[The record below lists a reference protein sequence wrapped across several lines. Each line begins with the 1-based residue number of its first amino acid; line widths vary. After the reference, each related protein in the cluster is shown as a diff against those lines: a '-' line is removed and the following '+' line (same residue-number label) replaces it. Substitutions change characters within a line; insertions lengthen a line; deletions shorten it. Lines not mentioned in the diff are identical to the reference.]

1 MMKNDS
7 MADVTIKRFFKGDRY
22 LWGLIAF
29 FMLLSLLSVYSSS
42 VSVAYSSHHG
52 NTFYFL
58 RTQFIMLMLGLLIIV
73 VTHWIPYIKY
83 MQFATIGL
91 VVAVLLLVVTLFA
104 GVSINQATRW
114 LEIPVIGLRLQTS
127 DLAKVALVIY
137 LARGLT
143 VYQHE
148 LNNFSVVTMKLV
160 VPVGIVCVLIM
171 SENLSTAVMIFM
183 ISMIILFIGRIPV
196 RFILAY
202 VGLGLAGVILFASL
216 LLVVKKDDNR
226 VQVWKNRIEAYF
238 SAESSPDADY
248 QVNQAKIAISTGK
261 IFGKLPGKSTQRNL
275 LPQSN
280 SDFIFAIIVEEYG
293 LFGAIIVIMAYLA
306 LMYRGV
312 QIARKCDYAFPALMV
327 LGLTVMIVFQA
338 FLNMLVAVGLFP
350 VTGQTLPMISWGRTS
365 VIVISFALGAILSVS
380 RVMNARERHEK
391 LSEEEQTD
399 RIPV

>member
-1 MMKNDS
+1 MS
-7 MADVTIKRFFKGDRY
+7 DVTIRRFFRGDRY

-42 VSVAYSSHHG
+42 VGVAYSSHHG

-91 VVAVLLLVVTLFA
+91 VVAIALLVVTLFA
-104 GVSINQATRW
+104 GVSINSATRW

-160 VPVGIVCVLIM
+160 VPIGIVCVLIM
-171 SENLSTAVMIFM
+171 SENLSTAVMIFG
-183 ISMIILFIGRIPV
+183 ISMIILYIGRVP
-196 RFILAY
+196 FKFLLTYA
-202 VGLGLAGVILFASL
+202 GLGLAAVILFASL
-216 LLVVKKDDNR
+216 LLIFKKDDNR

-238 SAESSPDADY
+238 SGESNPDADY
-248 QVNQAKIAISTGK
+248 QANQAKIAISTGK

-293 LFGAIIVIMAYLA
+293 LFGAVIVIMAYLA
-306 LMYRGV
+306 LMFRGV

-365 VIVISFALGAILSVS
+365 VMVISFSLGAILSVS
-380 RVMNARERHEK
+380 RVMNMRERKEK
-391 LSEEEQTD
+391 LSEIEQTD
-399 RIPV
+399 RIPA

>member
-1 MMKNDS
+1 
-7 MADVTIKRFFKGDRY
+7 MADVTIKRFFRGDRY

-42 VSVAYSSHHG
+42 VGVAYSSHHG

-91 VVAVLLLVVTLFA
+91 VVAVLLLLVTLFA
-104 GVSINQATRW
+104 GVSINSATRW

-160 VPVGIVCVLIM
+160 VPIGIVCVLIM

-183 ISMIILFIGRIPV
+183 ISMIILFIGRVPIK
-196 RFILAY
+196 FLLTYA
-202 VGLGLAGVILFASL
+202 GLGLAGVILFASL
-216 LLVVKKDDNR
+216 LLIFKKDDNR

-238 SAESSPDADY
+238 SGESSPDADY
-248 QVNQAKIAISTGK
+248 QANQAKIAISTGK

-293 LFGAIIVIMAYLA
+293 LFGAVIVIMAYLA

-365 VIVISFALGAILSVS
+365 VMVISFALGAILSVS
-380 RVMNARERHEK
+380 RVMNARERQER
-391 LSEEEQTD
+391 LSEVEQTD
-399 RIPV
+399 KVPV

>member
-1 MMKNDS
+1 
-7 MADVTIKRFFKGDRY
+7 MADVTIKRFFRGDRY

-91 VVAVLLLVVTLFA
+91 VVAVLLLLVTLFA
-104 GVSINQATRW
+104 GVSINSATRW

-160 VPVGIVCVLIM
+160 VPIGIVCVLIM

-183 ISMIILFIGRIPV
+183 ISMIILFIGRVPIK
-196 RFILAY
+196 FLLTYA
-202 VGLGLAGVILFASL
+202 GLGLAGVILFASL
-216 LLVVKKDDNR
+216 LLIFKKDDDR

-238 SAESSPDADY
+238 SGESSPDADY
-248 QVNQAKIAISTGK
+248 QANQAKIAISTGK

-293 LFGAIIVIMAYLA
+293 LFGAVIVIMAYLA

-365 VIVISFALGAILSVS
+365 VMVISFALGAILSVS
-380 RVMNARERHEK
+380 RVMNARERQER
-391 LSEEEQTD
+391 LSEVEQTD
-399 RIPV
+399 KVPV

>member
-1 MMKNDS
+1 
-7 MADVTIKRFFKGDRY
+7 MAEVTIKRFFRGDRY

-29 FMLLSLLSVYSSS
+29 FMLISLLSVYSSS
-42 VSVAYSSHHG
+42 VGVAYSSHHG

-58 RTQFIMLMLGLLIIV
+58 RTQFLMLMLGLLIIV

-91 VVAVLLLVVTLFA
+91 GVSVILLVITLFA

-143 VYQHE
+143 IYQKE
-148 LNNFSVVTMKLV
+148 LKNFSVVTMKLV
-160 VPVGIVCVLIM
+160 APVAVVCALIM

-183 ISMIILFIGRIPV
+183 ISMIVLFIGRVPV
-196 RFILAY
+196 RFLLAY
-202 VGLGLAGVILFASL
+202 AGLGLAAVILFASL
-216 LLVVKKDDNR
+216 LLVFKKDDNR
-226 VQVWKNRIEAYF
+226 VQVWKNRIETYF
-238 SAESSPDADY
+238 SGGGSPDADY
-248 QVNQAKIAISTGK
+248 QSNQAKIAISTGK
-261 IFGKLPGKSTQRNL
+261 LFGKLPGKSTQRNM

-293 LFGAIIVIMAYLA
+293 SFGAVILIMSYLA

-312 QIARKCDYAFPALMV
+312 QIARKCDFAFPALMV

-365 VIVISFALGAILSVS
+365 VIVISFSLGAILSVS
-380 RVMNARERHEK
+380 RVMNARERGER
-391 LSEEEQTD
+391 LSDIEQTD
-399 RIPV
+399 TGTA

>member
-1 MMKNDS
+1 
-7 MADVTIKRFFKGDRY
+7 MADVSIKRFFKGDRY

-42 VSVAYSSHHG
+42 VGVAYKSFGG

-91 VVAVLLLVVTLFA
+91 VVAILLLIITLFA
-104 GVSINQATRW
+104 GVSINEATRW
-114 LEIPVIGLRLQTS
+114 IEIPVIGLRLQTS

-143 VYQHE
+143 VYQQE
-148 LNNFSVVTMKLV
+148 LNNFSVVTMKLL
-160 VPVGIVCVLIM
+160 VPVAIVCVLIM
-171 SENLSTAVMIFM
+171 SENLSTALMIFG
-183 ISMIILFIGRIPV
+183 ISMIILYIGRVPI
-196 RFILAY
+196 RFLLTYA
-202 VGLGLAGVILFASL
+202 GLGLAGVILFASL
-216 LLVVKKDDNR
+216 LLVFKKDDNR
-226 VQVWKNRIEAYF
+226 VQVWKNRIEAHF
-238 SAESSPDADY
+238 GGKSNPDADY
-248 QVNQAKIAISTGK
+248 QANQAMIAISTGK
-261 IFGKLPGKSTQRNL
+261 LFGKLPGKSTQRNL

-293 LFGAIIVIMAYLA
+293 LFGAVILIMAYLA

-338 FLNMLVAVGLFP
+338 FLNMLVAVGIFP

-365 VIVISFALGAILSVS
+365 VMVISFALGAILSVS
-380 RVMNARERHEK
+380 RVMNARERQEK
-391 LSEEEQTD
+391 LSEVEQTD
-399 RIPV
+399 KIPA

>member
-1 MMKNDS
+1 
-7 MADVTIKRFFKGDRY
+7 MAGVTIKRFFKGDRY
-22 LWGLIAF
+22 LWGLIAI
-29 FMLLSLLSVYSSS
+29 FMVISLLSVYSSS
-42 VSVAYSSHHG
+42 VGVAYSSHHG

-91 VVAVLLLVVTLFA
+91 GVSIILLIITLFA
-104 GVSINQATRW
+104 GVSINEATRW
-114 LEIPVIGLRLQTS
+114 LEIPGIGLRLQTS
-127 DLAKVALVIY
+127 DIAKVALIIY

-143 VYQHE
+143 IYQHE
-148 LNNFSVVTMKLV
+148 LKNFRVVTMRLV
-160 VPVGIVCVLIM
+160 APVATVCLLIM

-183 ISMIILFIGRIPV
+183 ISMIILFIGRVPV
-196 RFILAY
+196 RFLLAY
-202 VGLGLAGVILFASL
+202 AGLGLAAVVLFASL
-216 LLVVKKDDNR
+216 LLMFKKDNNR
-226 VQVWKNRIEAYF
+226 VEVWKDRIEAYF
-238 SAESSPDADY
+238 SGESTPDADY
-248 QVNQAKIAISTGK
+248 QANQAKIAISTGK
-261 IFGKLPGKSTQRNL
+261 IFGKLPGKSTQRNM

-293 LFGAIIVIMAYLA
+293 LYGAIIVIMSYLA
-306 LMYRGV
+306 LMFRGI

-365 VIVISFALGAILSVS
+365 VMVISFSLGAILSVS
-380 RVMNARERHEK
+380 RVMNARERREM
-391 LSEEEQTD
+391 LSDIEQTD
-399 RIPV
+399 TNAA

>member
-1 MMKNDS
+1 
-7 MADVTIKRFFKGDRY
+7 MADVTVRRFFRGDRY

-42 VSVAYSSHHG
+42 VGVAYSSHHG

-91 VVAVLLLVVTLFA
+91 VVAIALLVVTLFA
-104 GVSINQATRW
+104 GVSINSATRW
-114 LEIPVIGLRLQTS
+114 LEIPIIGMRLQTS

-148 LNNFSVVTMKLV
+148 LNNFTVVTMKLV
-160 VPVGIVCVLIM
+160 VPIGIVCVLIM
-171 SENLSTAVMIFM
+171 SENLSTAVMIFG
-183 ISMIILFIGRIPV
+183 ISMIILYIGRVPLK
-196 RFILAY
+196 FLLTYA
-202 VGLGLAGVILFASL
+202 GLGLAAVILFASL
-216 LLVVKKDDNR
+216 LLVFKKDDNR

-238 SAESSPDADY
+238 SGESNPDADY
-248 QVNQAKIAISTGK
+248 QANQAKIAISTGK

-293 LFGAIIVIMAYLA
+293 LFGAVIVIMAYLA
-306 LMYRGV
+306 LMFRGV

-365 VIVISFALGAILSVS
+365 VMVISFSLGAILSVS
-380 RVMNARERHEK
+380 RVMNMRERKEK
-391 LSEEEQTD
+391 LSDIEQTD
-399 RIPV
+399 RIPA

>member
-1 MMKNDS
+1 
-7 MADVTIKRFFKGDRY
+7 MADVTIKRFFRGDRY

-42 VSVAYSSHHG
+42 VGVAYSSHHG

-83 MQFATIGL
+83 MQYATIGL

-104 GVSINQATRW
+104 GVSINDATRW

-160 VPVGIVCVLIM
+160 APVGIVCVLIM

-183 ISMIILFIGRIPV
+183 ISMIILYIGRVPIK
-196 RFILAY
+196 FLLTYA
-202 VGLGLAGVILFASL
+202 GLGLAAVILFASL
-216 LLVVKKDDNR
+216 LLVFKKDDNR

-238 SAESSPDADY
+238 SGESSPDADY
-248 QVNQAKIAISTGK
+248 QANQAKIAISTGK

-293 LFGAIIVIMAYLA
+293 LFGAVIVIMAYLA

-365 VIVISFALGAILSVS
+365 VMVISFALGAILSVS
-380 RVMNARERHEK
+380 RVMNARERQEK
-391 LSEEEQTD
+391 LSEVEQTD
-399 RIPV
+399 KVPV

>member
-1 MMKNDS
+1 MS
-7 MADVTIKRFFKGDRY
+7 QVTIKRFFRGDRY

-29 FMLLSLLSVYSSS
+29 FMLISLLSVYSSS
-42 VSVAYSSHHG
+42 VGVAYSSHHG
-52 NTFYFL
+52 DTFYFL

-91 VVAVLLLVVTLFA
+91 GVAIILLIITLFA

-114 LEIPVIGLRLQTS
+114 LEIPGIGLRLQTS

-143 VYQHE
+143 VYQNE
-148 LNNFSVVTMKLV
+148 LRNFSVVTMKLMAPVAV
-160 VPVGIVCVLIM
+160 VCALIM
-171 SENLSTAVMIFM
+171 SENLSTAAMIFM
-183 ISMIILFIGRIPV
+183 ISMIILFIGRVPF
-196 RFILAY
+196 RFLLAY
-202 VGLGLAGVILFASL
+202 AGLGVAAVILFASL
-216 LLVVKKDDNR
+216 LMIVKKDDNR
-226 VQVWKNRIEAYF
+226 VQVWKNRIETYF
-238 SAESSPDADY
+238 SGEGSADDDY
-248 QVNQAKIAISTGK
+248 QANQAKIAISTGK
-261 IFGKLPGKSTQRNL
+261 LFGKLPGKSTQRNM

-293 LFGAIIVIMAYLA
+293 LFGAMILIMSYLA
-306 LMYRGV
+306 IMFRGI

-350 VTGQTLPMISWGRTS
+350 VTGQTLPLISWGRTS
-365 VIVISFALGAILSVS
+365 VMVISFSLGAILSVS
-380 RVMNARERHEK
+380 RVMNARERSEK
-391 LSEEEQTD
+391 LSDIEQTD
-399 RIPV
+399 TNAA